1 VVDALRDLVWAGLVT
16 NDTFAALRMLTSRR
30 KSNPSRSAPRARP
43 DRPAR
48 PARSARRSR
57 WTTAAMTGGMPFG
70 AGGRWSLVRQ
80 LVPGD
85 VSPTERAH
93 AWAATLLERHGL
105 VARESAAIEARRGG
119 FSAIYRVLRSMEEAG
134 KVRRGYFVEGLGGAQ
149 FAYPGVI
156 DRLRRVRDESEDDD
170 VVALSAI
177 DPANPFGWLLPWPEY
192 RDEGSRGPRRIAGA
206 TVVLVGGLPVLY
218 LDRGGRRLRTMRD
231 ATRDDVA
238 RAIAALPASARQRP
252 RRTLL
257 IDIVDGD
264 RASASDIAPLLRD
277 AGFER
282 EYLSLRLNVR

>member
-1 VVDALRDLVWAGLVT
+1 LRDLVWAGLIT
-16 NDTFAALRMLTSRR
+16 NDTLAALRTLMSRR
-30 KSNPSRSAPRARP
+30 KSSA
-43 DRPAR
+43 
-48 PARSARRSR
+48 ARSARSRSGRPATAARSVRRSR

-93 AWAATLLERHGL
+93 AWAATLLERHAL
-105 VARESAAIEARRGG
+105 LTRESAAIEARRGG

-156 DRLRRVRDESEDDD
+156 DRLRRVRDEDDDAD

-177 DPANPFGWLLPWPEY
+177 DPANPYGWLLPWPEY

-206 TVVLVGGLPVLY
+206 TVVLVGGLPTLY

-231 ATRDDVA
+231 ATREEVT
-238 RAIAALPASARQRP
+238 RAIAALPAAARQRP

-257 IDIVDGD
+257 IDMVDGE
-264 RASASDIAPLLRD
+264 RASTSVIASLLRD